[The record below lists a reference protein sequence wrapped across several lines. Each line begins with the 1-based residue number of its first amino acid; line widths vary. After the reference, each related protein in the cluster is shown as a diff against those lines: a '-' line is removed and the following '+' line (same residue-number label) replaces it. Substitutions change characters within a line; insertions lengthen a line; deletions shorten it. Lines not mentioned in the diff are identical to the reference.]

1 MQELCFQL
9 DSALLRNHSLLD
21 RAMGVSALIVETG
34 HILRMEERA
43 LWLPELNI
51 PGKQLS

>member
-9 DSALLRNHSLLD
+9 DSALLRSHSLLD

-34 HILRMEERA
+34 HIVRMEERA
-43 LWLPELNI
+43 LWLPESNI